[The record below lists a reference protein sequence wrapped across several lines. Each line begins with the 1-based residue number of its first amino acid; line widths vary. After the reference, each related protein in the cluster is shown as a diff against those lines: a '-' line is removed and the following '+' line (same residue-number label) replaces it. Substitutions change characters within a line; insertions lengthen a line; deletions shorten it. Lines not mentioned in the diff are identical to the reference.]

1 MGILKMRGIIALLA
15 IGVVHAQDSG
25 INQFYNVTR
34 LISDGDKIRQDTLSY
49 VRSVGDDVVQL
60 SETVFPNGTFDATF
74 ETFDES
80 QKFVFEQLD
89 NGFKFVT
96 DTIDLVADLMER
108 ACWTFVAQFE
118 QYVEPW
124 TGVDFCT
131 TSYIENTTT
140 SIDELSKRVEQWAD
154 TTDVWV
160 LAFKYA

>member
-1 MGILKMRGIIALLA
+1 M
-15 IGVVHAQDSG
+15 
-25 INQFYNVTR
+25 TR

-89 NGFKFVT
+89 NGFNFVT

-108 ACWTFVAQFE
+108 ACWTFVAQVNF
-118 QYVEPW
+118 
-124 TGVDFCT
+124 
-131 TSYIENTTT
+131 
-140 SIDELSKRVEQWAD
+140 
-154 TTDVWV
+154 
-160 LAFKYA
+160 